1 VAETA
6 LFLVAV
12 FEMNSLKYS
21 TLSASKNPGQGHL
34 RGRRVAVVVFSHY
47 PSDPRPRREAEALV
61 NLGMEVD
68 VISIKQ
74 NNDEP
79 RQETFNGVDIL
90 RVPIKRR
97 RGGKFVYVFQ
107 YASFILISF
116 FLLAFRSVTR
126 RYSLVHVHN
135 MPDVLVFAALIP
147 KLCGAKVILD
157 LHDPMP
163 ELMMTIFGLKQGSFG
178 VRLLKRLEKWSIGFA
193 NAVLAVNVACRKI
206 FSERSC
212 RAGKVHV
219 VMNSPDE
226 GIFKYREAGRRVS
239 SGRDAAKPFIIM
251 YHGSL
256 VERHGLDLAVT
267 ALKKIKRSIPK
278 AELRVYGQSTPF
290 LEQVMNSVQEPDLRN
305 AIHCFGSKK
314 LEEIAEA
321 IGECDLGIIPN
332 RRSIFTELN
341 TPTRIF
347 EYLSQGKPVIAP
359 SVHGIQDYF
368 GPGDLIFF
376 RLGDADD
383 LAEKIEYVFLHP
395 EEIRGVVRRGQE
407 IYSDH
412 KWDCERTRLVNLVED
427 LLATKNRLKPATPE
441 ERGFRALEIT
451 HDRPRSSLD

>member
-1 VAETA
+1 MIQ
-6 LFLVAV
+6 
-12 FEMNSLKYS
+12 MNPPEHSNPF
-21 TLSASKNPGQGHL
+21 AAKNSGHDHL

-47 PSDPRPRREAEALV
+47 PSDPRPRREAETLV
-61 NLGMEVD
+61 KLGMQVD
-68 VISIKQ
+68 VISIRQ
-74 NNDEP
+74 NNDEA
-79 RQETFNGVDIL
+79 RHETFNGVNIL

-97 RGGKFVYVFQ
+97 RGGKFAYVFQ
-107 YASFILISF
+107 YVSFILTSF
-116 FLLAFRSVTR
+116 FLLAFRSANR

-163 ELMMTIFGLKQGSFG
+163 ELMMTIFGLKQESFG
-178 VRLLKRLEKWSIGFA
+178 VRLLKWLEKWSIGFA
-193 NAVLAVNVACRKI
+193 DSILAVNAACRKI

-226 GIFKYREAGRRVS
+226 SIFKYRDAVGQVS
-239 SGRDAAKPFIIM
+239 FGRDLTKPFVIM

-256 VERHGLDLAVT
+256 VERHGLDLAVA
-267 ALKKIKRSIPK
+267 ALKKVRESIPK

-290 LEQVMNSVQEPDLRN
+290 LKQVMDSVQEPGLRN
-305 AIHCFGSKK
+305 AIHCLGARN
-314 LEEIAEA
+314 LEKIAEA

-359 SVHGIQDYF
+359 AVHGIQDYF
-368 GPGDLIFF
+368 GPDDLVFF
-376 RLGDADD
+376 QLGDADD
-383 LAEKIEYVFLHP
+383 LAEKIEYVFSHP
-395 EEIRGVVRRGQE
+395 EEIEGIIRRGQE

-412 KWDCERTRLVNLVED
+412 KWDCEQARFVNLVDD
-427 LLATKNRLKPATPE
+427 LLADKNRLKPVPE
-441 ERGFRALEIT
+441 DKHGFRALEIT